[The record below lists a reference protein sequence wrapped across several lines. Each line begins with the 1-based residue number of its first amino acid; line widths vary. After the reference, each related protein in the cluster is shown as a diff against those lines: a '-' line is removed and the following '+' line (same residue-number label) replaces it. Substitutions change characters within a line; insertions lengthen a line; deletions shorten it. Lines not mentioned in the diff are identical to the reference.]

1 MNRNRPDLEY
11 IRRYHNGELS
21 PREMYELERQAQD
34 DPMLMDI
41 IMGIELSD
49 EETVRKDLSD
59 IKARITQRVSEN
71 TIKQMPVWRKWVV
84 AASVLLLLSAG
95 ALLMINQQSA
105 NKEIASTTLSEP
117 STPITPDSGDDAEVT
132 DKTSKQASPTP
143 SSTQTDRLAN
153 VITKK
158 KQPTEDIATQA
169 EQADISDEKS
179 TLAAVQPKSPG
190 VRVHI
195 SESLSKDS
203 TLVLRGL
210 SEDKIAVNS
219 PKEELTTALAGKAAG
234 VRIRG
239 VASNSMVNNVIS
251 GQVMDKSTNLPLEGA
266 ILKIKNTDLT
276 AVTDSAGQFHLLSSG
291 SNPQVEVRAIGYET
305 QQVSSNQLAN
315 NQVKLSPAHARLEEV
330 VVTDYASKKKS
341 VKQITGPEGGWKAF
355 EKYIKKETRRIGTSA
370 KGKVELSFIIDPNG
384 KPSHIQVISG
394 IDNVTDQHAVRIL
407 ENGPK
412 WNTGEDQQ
420 ENSITF
426 VTINFSGE

>member
-49 EETVRKDLSD
+49 KETVRKDLSD
-59 IKARITQRVSEN
+59 IKARITERISDN
-71 TIKQMPVWRKWVV
+71 KIKQMPVWRKWVV

-105 NKEIASTTLSEP
+105 NKEIASTILSEP
-117 STPITPDSGDDAEVT
+117 STPITQDSGDDADAT
-132 DKTSKQASPTP
+132 DKTSRQASPTP

-153 VITKK
+153 VVTKK
-158 KQPTEDIATQA
+158 NKPTEDIATQA
-169 EQADISDEKS
+169 EPADISDEKS
-179 TLAAVQPKSPG
+179 TLAAVQSKSPG

-195 SESLSKDS
+195 SESLAKDS

-210 SEDKIAVNS
+210 SDDKLAVNS
-219 PKEELTTALAGKAAG
+219 PKEELSTALAGKAAG

-239 VASNSMVNNVIS
+239 MASNAIVNNVIS

-276 AVTDSAGQFHLLSSG
+276 AVTDSAGQFQLLSSG

-315 NQVKLSPAHARLEEV
+315 NQVKLNPAHARLEEV
-330 VVTDYASKKKS
+330 VVTNYASKKKS
-341 VKQITGPEGGWKAF
+341 VKQVTGPEGGWKAF
-355 EKYIKKETRRIGTSA
+355 EKYIKKETRRIRTSVQ
-370 KGKVELSFIIDPNG
+370 GKVELSFIIDSNG
-384 KPSHIQVISG
+384 KPAHIQVISG
-394 IDNVTDQHAVRIL
+394 IDNVTDQQAIRIL

-412 WNTGEDQQ
+412 WKTGEDQQ
-420 ENSITF
+420 ENNITF

>member
-190 VRVHI
+190 VIVHI

>member
-59 IKARITQRVSEN
+59 IKSRITERISDSK
-71 TIKQMPVWRKWVV
+71 IKQMPVWRKWVV

-105 NKEIASTTLSEP
+105 NKEIASTILSEP
-117 STPITPDSGDDAEVT
+117 STPITQDSGDDADVT

-153 VITKK
+153 VVTKK
-158 KQPTEDIATQA
+158 NKPIEDIATQA

-195 SESLSKDS
+195 SESLAKDS

-210 SEDKIAVNS
+210 SDDKLAVIS
-219 PKEELTTALAGKAAG
+219 PKEELSTALSGKAAG

-239 VASNSMVNNVIS
+239 MASNSMVNNVIS
-251 GQVMDKSTNLPLEGA
+251 GQVLDKSTNLPLEGA

-276 AVTDSAGQFHLLSSG
+276 AVTDSAGQFQLLSSG

-305 QQVSSNQLAN
+305 QQVPSNQLAN
-315 NQVKLSPAHARLEEV
+315 NQVKLSPAYATLNEV
-330 VVTDYASKKKS
+330 VVTNYPARKKS
-341 VKQITGPEGGWKAF
+341 VKQLTGPEGGWKAF
-355 EKYIKKETRRIGTSA
+355 EKYIKKEIRRTGTSA

-394 IDNVTDQHAVRIL
+394 IDNVTNQQAVRML

-412 WNTGEDQQ
+412 WKTGEDQQ
-420 ENSITF
+420 ENNITF
-426 VTINFSGE
+426 VSINFSGE

>member
-59 IKARITQRVSEN
+59 IKSRITERISDSK
-71 TIKQMPVWRKWVV
+71 IKQMPVWRKWVV

-105 NKEIASTTLSEP
+105 NKEIANTILSEP
-117 STPITPDSGDDAEVT
+117 STPITQDSGDDADVT
-132 DKTSKQASPTP
+132 GKTSKQTSSAP
-143 SSTQTDRLAN
+143 SATQTDRLAN

-158 KQPTEDIATQA
+158 KQPAEDIATQA
-169 EQADISDEKS
+169 EQSDISDEKS

-195 SESLSKDS
+195 SESLAKDS

-210 SEDKIAVNS
+210 PDDKLAVIS
-219 PKEELTTALAGKAAG
+219 PKEELSTALSGKAAG

-239 VASNSMVNNVIS
+239 MASNSMVNNVIS
-251 GQVMDKSTNLPLEGA
+251 GQVLDKSTNLPLEGA
-266 ILKIKNTDLT
+266 ILKIKNSDLT
-276 AVTDSAGQFHLLSSG
+276 AVTDSAGQFQLLSSG

-305 QQVSSNQLAN
+305 QQVPSNQLAN
-315 NQVKLSPAHARLEEV
+315 NQVKLSPAYATLNEV
-330 VVTDYASKKKS
+330 VVTNYPARKKS
-341 VKQITGPEGGWKAF
+341 VKQLTGPEGGWKAF
-355 EKYIKKETRRIGTSA
+355 EKYIKKEIRRTGTSA

-394 IDNVTDQHAVRIL
+394 IDNVTDQQAVRML

-412 WNTGEDQQ
+412 WKTGEDQQ
-420 ENSITF
+420 ENNITF
-426 VTINFSGE
+426 VSINFSGE

>member
-59 IKARITQRVSEN
+59 IKSRITERISDSK
-71 TIKQMPVWRKWVV
+71 IKQMPVWRKWVV
-84 AASVLLLLSAG
+84 AASVLLLLSIG
-95 ALLMINQQSA
+95 ALVMINQQPA

-117 STPITPDSGDDAEVT
+117 SILITPDSGDDADVT

-143 SSTQTDRLAN
+143 SATQTDRLAS

-158 KQPTEDIATQA
+158 NNPTEDIATQA
-169 EQADISDEKS
+169 EQSDIRDEKS
-179 TLAAVQPKSPG
+179 SLAALQQKSSG

-195 SESLSKDS
+195 SESLAKDS
-203 TLVLRGL
+203 TLVLSGL
-210 SEDKIAVNS
+210 SEDKIAFNS
-219 PKEELTTALAGKAAG
+219 PKEELSTALAGKAAG

-239 VASNSMVNNVIS
+239 VASNGIVNNVIS
-251 GQVMDKSTNLPLEGA
+251 GQVLDKSTNLPLEGA

-276 AVTDSAGQFHLLSSG
+276 AVTDSAGQFQLLSSG
-291 SNPQVEVRAIGYET
+291 SNPQVEVQAIGYET

-341 VKQITGPEGGWKAF
+341 VKLITGPEGGWKAF
-355 EKYIKKETRRIGTSA
+355 ENYIKKEIRRTGTSA

-394 IDNVTDQHAVRIL
+394 IDNVTDQQAVRML

-412 WNTGEDQQ
+412 WKTGEDQQ
-420 ENSITF
+420 KNSITY

>member
-21 PREMYELERQAQD
+21 SREMYELERQAQD

-41 IMGIELSD
+41 IMGVEFSD
-49 EETVRKDLSD
+49 KEQVSQDLSD
-59 IKARITQRVSEN
+59 IKKRITQRVSEN

-84 AASVLLLLSAG
+84 AASVLFLLSIG
-95 ALLMINQQSA
+95 ALLMINQQPA
-105 NKEIASTTLSEP
+105 NKEIASTTLPEP
-117 STPITPDSGDDAEVT
+117 SSPVTQDSGTDADVA

-143 SSTQTDRLAN
+143 SATQTDRLAN

-158 KQPTEDIATQA
+158 KQPAEDIVTQS
-169 EQADISDEKS
+169 EQSDISDEKS

-195 SESLSKDS
+195 SESLAKDS

-210 SEDKIAVNS
+210 SDDKLAVNS
-219 PKEELTTALAGKAAG
+219 PKEELSTALAGKVAG

-239 VASNSMVNNVIS
+239 MASNSMVNNVIS

-276 AVTDSAGQFHLLSSG
+276 AVTDSAGQFQLLSSG

-305 QQVSSNQLAN
+305 QQVPSNQLAN
-315 NQVKLSPAHARLEEV
+315 NQVKLSPAHAGLEEV

-341 VKQITGPEGGWKAF
+341 VKQVTGPEGGWKAF

-394 IDNVTDQHAVRIL
+394 IDKVTDQQAVRML

-412 WNTGEDQQ
+412 WKTGEDQQ
-420 ENSITF
+420 KNNTTF
-426 VTINFSGE
+426 VTINYNGE